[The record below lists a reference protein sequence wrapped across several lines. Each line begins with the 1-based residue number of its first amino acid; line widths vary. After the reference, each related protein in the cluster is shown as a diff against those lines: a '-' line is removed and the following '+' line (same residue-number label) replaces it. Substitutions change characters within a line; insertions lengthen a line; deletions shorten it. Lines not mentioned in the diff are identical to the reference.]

1 VTGNEKRAGGRGT
14 AALAVTL
21 VLSAG
26 YLWVGTRPH
35 PPRGLEDVPD
45 VATHLAGYSAL
56 AFSATRAAAALP
68 LAPAAAWG
76 AGWAVANGAL
86 LELLQSR
93 TATRLAEWAD
103 LAADAVGAALGAA
116 AARRWRPAR

>member
-1 VTGNEKRAGGRGT
+1 VV
-14 AALAVTL
+14 VTL
-21 VLSAG
+21 LLSAG
-26 YLWVGTRPH
+26 YLWVGTRQRS
-35 PPRGLEDVPD
+35 PRALEDVPD
-45 VATHLAGYSAL
+45 AAVHVTGYGVL

-68 LAPAAAWG
+68 LTPAAAWG

-93 TATRLAEWAD
+93 TTTRLAEWAD

-116 AARRWRPAR
+116 AARRWRLPP